1 MGKVTQLKSF
11 GFDNIPDLKTLKEK
25 RLDQEREYSE
35 LRKNDVKPKFMVST
49 KKRPNHSGN

>member
-11 GFDNIPDLKTLKEK
+11 GFDSIPDLKTLKEK